1 MNFLRRVHPVLAN
14 IVKISG
20 YPLISVPC
28 FYSRI
33 KTKLYTDLGGLS
45 RSSRIIK

>member
-33 KTKLYTDLGGLS
+33 KTYPTEQLH
-45 RSSRIIK
+45 IAIA